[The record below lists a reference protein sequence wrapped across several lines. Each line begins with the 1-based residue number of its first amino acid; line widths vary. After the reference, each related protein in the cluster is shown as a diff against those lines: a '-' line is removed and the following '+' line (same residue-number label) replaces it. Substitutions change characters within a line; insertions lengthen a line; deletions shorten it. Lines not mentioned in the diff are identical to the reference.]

1 MSYEIEKGIPIPRS
15 SEYEAKYPF
24 SKMEVGDSFSVE
36 ERRESVASA
45 ARSYGCRVGK
55 KFSIRKEGNGMR
67 IWRVK

>member
-1 MSYEIEKGIPIPRS
+1 MYEIEKGIPMPKS

-24 SKMEVGDSFSVE
+24 AKMEVGDSFRVE

-45 ARSYGCRVGK
+45 ARSYGCRIGK
-55 KFSIRKEGNGMR
+55 KFSVRKEEGGMR